1 MPETSSP
8 VALAFHHNGAD
19 YSVQFP
25 TREEAETWYGRL
37 TTDPAAVAQVI
48 SLDEAEAL
56 LFGDDRFD
64 D

>member
-1 MPETSSP
+1 MPEASSP
-8 VALAFHHNGAD
+8 VALAFHHKGAD
-19 YSVQFP
+19 YSVQFA

-48 SLDEAEAL
+48 SLEAAESL
-56 LFGDDRFD
+56 LFGNDRFD